1 MMAALLACGA
11 QPVRQ
16 LLDVQWVATPHSA
29 ATAALDWANV
39 GPHDLFVE
47 LGCGDGR
54 VALEAA
60 RRGARA
66 ICVERDP
73 VLAAEARELVG
84 NSSDAVARRVEVLTA
99 DMFEAD
105 LTSATVVFLFLLP
118 ELNARLRTALSDAPL
133 LRAVVSH
140 GFEIYG
146 WKCGERMRVDDE
158 LFLKWEAPF
167 AEQAQHSSLL
177 PASIVEHAQDCGVEE
192 EVMRSRSSTE

>member
-1 MMAALLACGA
+1 MISASACGVFTMSSLA
-11 QPVRQ
+11 LAFFSSYVRF
-16 LLDVQWVATPHSA
+16 
-29 ATAALDWANV
+29 
-39 GPHDLFVE
+39 LF
-47 LGCGDGR
+47 CG
-54 VALEAA
+54 
-60 RRGARA
+60 
-66 ICVERDP
+66 
-73 VLAAEARELVG
+73 
-84 NSSDAVARRVEVLTA
+84 
-99 DMFEAD
+99 
-105 LTSATVVFLFLLP
+105 VFLFLLP

-192 EVMRSRSSTE
+192 EVRRSRSSTE